1 MWSSF
6 RALWC
11 MLAIML
17 SSLLTIYLA
26 VWYDLHVPALLP
38 LVLLFAALLWGPNK
52 SKPLGSRLLTAHAAL
67 LYEFSPKLACLLRT
81 FSVRT
86 QRTGEKD

>member
-1 MWSSF
+1 MCSSF

-26 VWYDLHVPALLP
+26 VWYDLHVTTLLP
-38 LVLLFAALLWGPNK
+38 LVMLFAALLWGPNK
-52 SKPLGSRLLTAHAAL
+52 SKPPGSRLLTAHAAL
-67 LYEFSPKLACLLRT
+67 LYRVLP
-81 FSVRT
+81 
-86 QRTGEKD
+86 